1 MDMDGPIAMT
11 TEPNTPVAHQT
22 QILASLF
29 SPAFPVGAFAYSHG
43 LETAIHSKI
52 VHTADSLE
60 SWIETCLCDG
70 SGRNDAILMAR
81 AWQGD
86 DVNDLALA
94 LAAGKERWQETCEL
108 GAAFSRQVTA
118 LYQITLDSGLAYPVA
133 AGKTVRKL
141 GCTLPLSLEFYL
153 QAFVANL
160 VSVGVRA
167 IPIGQTEGQA
177 IIIKLMPAIAD
188 LAKSAAAANIDDIGG
203 CSFMA
208 DIAALH
214 HETLE
219 PRIYRT

>member
-1 MDMDGPIAMT
+1 MDMDGPIVMT
-11 TEPNTPVAHQT
+11 TEPKTPAANQT

-29 SPAFPVGAFAYSHG
+29 SPAFPVGAFSYSHG
-43 LETAIHSKI
+43 VETAIHNKI
-52 VHTADSLE
+52 VNSSESLE
-60 SWIETCLCDG
+60 NWIETCLCDG

-81 AWQGD
+81 AWHGD

-94 LAAGKERWQETCEL
+94 LAAGKERWQETREL
-108 GAAFSRQVTA
+108 GAAFSRQVTM
-118 LYQITLDSGLAYPVA
+118 LYQIMLESGLAYPVA
-133 AGKTVRKL
+133 AGKTARQL
-141 GCTLPLSLEFYL
+141 GCALSLSLEFYL

-160 VSVGVRA
+160 VSVGVRS

-177 IIIKLMPAIAD
+177 IIIKLMPAVAD
-188 LAKSAAAANIDDIGG
+188 LAKSAAIANIDDIGG
-203 CSFMA
+203 CSFIA